1 MTKFSARRV
10 VSGRALVLFFHGQ
23 GVTQQ
28 IVEEK
33 AGARSREMRYSF
45 TDKVQWITTAGISR
59 RREKKDPNV

>member
-28 IVEEK
+28 IVKEK

-45 TDKVQWITTAGISR
+45 TDKVQWITTAGI
-59 RREKKDPNV
+59 